1 MQRIQSAVQAPHSHS
16 TNSAISNEQCIYSF
30 HRDRHCR
37 LCSTKN
43 KNQIHTN
50 PVQLPGTS
58 LPYDVQLCT
67 TSSEVIIIILWW
79 NSMVAMSGDLSLFT
93 FFVFYRL
100 FYMFLTWGRSQLCA
114 VAIGTCLPI
123 VFSVRLFRE
132 VPFRLFIRAFVSPRV
147 LFVHSRV
154 LRLRLFVH
162 CHSKCFVLRLIGPA
176 PCLSRPG
183 RSRRMPIKVAVCAAF
198 AVPLVSCI
206 LKMVH
211 SIDMA
216 LEITLSL
223 IHIWRCRRRG

>member
-1 MQRIQSAVQAPHSHS
+1 
-16 TNSAISNEQCIYSF
+16 
-30 HRDRHCR
+30 
-37 LCSTKN
+37 
-43 KNQIHTN
+43 
-50 PVQLPGTS
+50 
-58 LPYDVQLCT
+58 
-67 TSSEVIIIILWW
+67 
-79 NSMVAMSGDLSLFT
+79 
-93 FFVFYRL
+93 
-100 FYMFLTWGRSQLCA
+100 MFLTWGRSQLCA

-162 CHSKCFVLRLIGPA
+162 CQSKCFVPRLIGPA

-211 SIDMA
+211 SIDTA
-216 LEITLSL
+216 LEITRVLALINCLLAFYRTCPVRQANHSRQSQPRTLSQSL
-223 IHIWRCRRRG
+223 PHSLALTRSLSAGHLPARHLSSTFPNPHALHVRPNWLNCFVRS